1 MSKAK
6 KYTKEYVSNLSD
18 EMLFLLLKMQ
28 PISTRLPKEQREVM
42 ERWLVEYGRVPTS
55 SDFRKEKIQK
65 FFKGIA
71 NMVRGKSG
79 VSRGKNNQISK

>member
-6 KYTKEYVSNLSD
+6 KYTKEYVSGLSD

-42 ERWLVEYGRVPTS
+42 ERWLVEYGRIPTNG
-55 SDFRKEKIQK
+55 DFRKEKIQK
-65 FFKGIA
+65 FFKGMA
-71 NMVRGKSG
+71 NMIRGKSG
-79 VSRGKNNQISK
+79 LSRVKNDQNSK